1 MNWLDIT
8 ILCLAGIGLVKGLFD
23 GVIKQVVSLIALVA
37 GIVFCTK
44 VALWLRGYIIDLDW
58 FPMEGVNIISYV
70 LAFLLIVAVL
80 LLAGEIVH
88 RLIEAT
94 PLSLIN
100 HVIGGAF
107 GLIVMIL
114 FLSLCFNFLELI
126 DTGSNLIKVETKI
139 ESRFYYSIKE
149 ILPTIFPNNLFSIG
163 G

>member
-8 ILCLAGIGLVKGLFD
+8 ILCLAGIGVAKGLFD

-37 GIVFCTK
+37 GLVLCTK
-44 VALWLRGYIIDLDW
+44 VALWLRGYIIELDW
-58 FPMEGVNIISYV
+58 FPLEGINIISYV
-70 LAFLLIVAVL
+70 LAFLLIVAVC

-100 HVIGGAF
+100 HIVGGIF
-107 GLIVMIL
+107 GLIIMIL
-114 FLSLCFNFLELI
+114 FLSLCLNFLELI
-126 DTGSNLIKVETKI
+126 DTNSILIKVETKI